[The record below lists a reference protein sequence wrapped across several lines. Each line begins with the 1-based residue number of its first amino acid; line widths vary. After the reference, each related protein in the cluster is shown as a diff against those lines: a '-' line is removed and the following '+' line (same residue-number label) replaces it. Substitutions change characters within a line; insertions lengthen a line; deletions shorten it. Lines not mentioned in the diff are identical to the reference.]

1 MTTAPKTARSAKPA
15 SPSAATPATPSAPV
29 HYRVEVLD
37 PHAHLFGITLTVA
50 RPARKQTL
58 SLPVWIPGSYLVR
71 EFSQHL
77 QNLRVVEQT
86 GGVGKRT
93 LRQTAKNRWEVQT
106 SAGSATDSPLVL
118 QYEVYAFD
126 ASVRTAFLDQTRGF
140 FNPTSLC
147 LRVLGQEEAAHT
159 LQLAANAHTRRLN
172 WQAAA
177 ALPTAPGAGKHTG
190 DALAKPPGKAP
201 GKAPGKGFATYIA
214 QNYDEL
220 ADTPFELGTFW
231 SGSFKVR
238 GVEHR
243 FIVSGLGT
251 DGGAQFDTQRLL
263 RDTERICAAQMDFWH
278 GPEKDA
284 KEPPPFGHY
293 LFMLHASQ
301 SGYGGLEHRHS
312 TALIGQRADLPHAGQ
327 ADSKPTGT
335 GANDGYT
342 TLLGLISHEY
352 FHSWNVKR
360 LRPAE
365 FRRYDYEQENYTQLL
380 WFFEGF
386 TSYYDDLLLRRAGLI
401 DEATYLQLLSKTI
414 NTVLQTPGR
423 HVQSVAQ
430 ASFDAWV
437 KYYRMTE
444 NTPNATVSYYTKGS
458 LVALCLDLTLR
469 LDSQGKDKPSL
480 DAVMRELWR
489 RCAAGPMREADV
501 LAALKAV
508 GGRAFTQELA
518 DWVHGTADLPLK
530 SLLERAGLVW
540 NEETAPLAQ
549 RLGVRVSASDATG
562 LVVKQVLRGSPAEQA
577 GLAAGDEWLAVRCSD
592 SDAWRVK
599 KIDDVAQTTRGRQR
613 FTAVVARDG
622 RLLDCPVE
630 LPSGAYR
637 DAASRQVLVS
647 RPAAALNDS
656 TAPWRDWLRGA

>member
-1 MTTAPKTARSAKPA
+1 MPAKKTTPPPA
-15 SPSAATPATPSAPV
+15 APV

-37 PHAHLFGITLTVA
+37 PHAHLFGVTLTVA
-50 RPARKQTL
+50 RPARKQVL

-77 QNLRVVEQT
+77 QHLRVVD
-86 GGVGKRT
+86 GAAGVAGRT

-106 SAGSATDSPLVL
+106 SAAVPKDQPLVV

-147 LRVLGQEEAAHT
+147 LRVLGQEEETHA

-177 ALPTAPGAGKHTG
+177 ALATAKG
-190 DALAKPPGKAP
+190 LGKAP
-201 GKAPGKGFATYIA
+201 NKGFATYTA

-243 FIVSGLGT
+243 FIVSGLGA
-251 DGGAQFDTQRLL
+251 DGGALFDTERLL

-278 GPEKDA
+278 GSQKTP
-284 KEPPPFGHY
+284 KEQPPFGHY
-293 LFMLHASQ
+293 LFMLHACQ
-301 SGYGGLEHRHS
+301 SGYGGLEHRHC
-312 TALIGQRADLPHAGQ
+312 TALICQRADLPQAGLQ
-327 ADSKPTGT
+327 PAGKPTGT

-469 LDSQGKDKPSL
+469 LGLRLGGKQADAPSL

-489 RCAAGPMREADV
+489 RCAAGPLREADV
-501 LAALKAV
+501 LAALKTV
-508 GGRAFTQELA
+508 GARAYTQELT

-530 SLLERAGLVW
+530 SLLEAAGLVW

-549 RLGVRVSASDATG
+549 RLGVRVSASEATG
-562 LVVKQVLRGSPAEQA
+562 LLVKQVLRGSPAEQA
-577 GLAAGDEWLAVRCSD
+577 GLAAGDEWLAVRCSEA
-592 SDAWRVK
+592 DAWRVK
-599 KIDDVAQTTRGRQR
+599 KIDDVAQATRGHQR

-630 LPSGAYR
+630 LPTGSYR
-637 DAASRQVLVS
+637 DGASRQVLVS

-656 TAPWRDWLRGA
+656 TAPWRDWLRSA